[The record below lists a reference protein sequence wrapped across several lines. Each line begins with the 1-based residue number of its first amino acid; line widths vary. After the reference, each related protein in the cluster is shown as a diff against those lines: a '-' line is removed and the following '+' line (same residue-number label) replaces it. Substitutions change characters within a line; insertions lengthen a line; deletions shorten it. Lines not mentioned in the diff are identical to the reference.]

1 MGAYALHAPLGTA
14 LPTSRF
20 AVLVEERTMKAVQ
33 FGRFGGP
40 EVLEVVDVP
49 APVAGPSD
57 LVVRV
62 RAAGVNL
69 SDALMREN
77 RYAVTPT
84 LPAIPGNEVVGEVVQ
99 IGRDVK
105 GFVRG
110 DRVALSLFAAGLSA
124 GGYAELVAADARF
137 ATRIPPEL
145 SDDQA
150 VALMVQGLTALALT
164 RHTPVADKAVLVSA
178 AGGGVGGLLLQL
190 LKRAGARR
198 IIALAS
204 TPEKRALTLSLGA
217 DAAVDYTVPGWTEQ
231 VRSLTEGTGPDVVFE
246 SVGGDVTGAA
256 LSVLAPRGV
265 MVVYGAL
272 NIQRFSLGVPEL
284 LQLIFKNQAVLGFA
298 LVTLLGPETLR
309 ADLEDLFQM
318 AQDGLIRTHIGGRFP
333 LAEAG
338 SAHRALESRRTAGK
352 LILVP

>member
-1 MGAYALHAPLGTA
+1 
-14 LPTSRF
+14 
-20 AVLVEERTMKAVQ
+20 MKAVQ

-49 APVAGPSD
+49 APVAGPNE
-57 LVVRV
+57 VAVRV

-77 RYAVTPT
+77 RYAISPA
-84 LPAIPGNEVVGEVVQ
+84 LPATPGNEVVGEVVEV
-99 IGRDVK
+99 GRDVK
-105 GFVRG
+105 RFARG
-110 DRVALSLFAAGLSA
+110 DRVALSLFAGGISV

-145 SDDQA
+145 SDEEA

-164 RHTPVADKAVLVSA
+164 RHTAVAGKTVLVSA
-178 AGGGVGGLLLQL
+178 AAGGVGGLLLQL
-190 LKRAGARR
+190 LKQAGARR
-198 IIALAS
+198 VIALAS
-204 TPEKRALTLSLGA
+204 TPEKRALTLGLGA
-217 DAAVDYTVPGWTEQ
+217 DAAVDYTAAGWTEE
-231 VRSLTEGTGPDVVFE
+231 VLSLTEDAGPDVVLE

-256 LSVLAPRGV
+256 LTVLAPRGV

-298 LVTLLGPETLR
+298 LVTLLTPEALR
-309 ADLEDLFQM
+309 ADLELLFQK
-318 AQDGLIRTHIGGRFP
+318 AREGTLRTHIGGRFP
-333 LAEAG
+333 LADAA
-338 SAHRALESRRTAGK
+338 SAHGALQSRRTAGK
-352 LILVP
+352 LVLVP

>member
-1 MGAYALHAPLGTA
+1 
-14 LPTSRF
+14 
-20 AVLVEERTMKAVQ
+20 MKAIQ

-49 APVAGPSD
+49 APIPGPGD

-77 RYAVTPT
+77 RYAVTPA
-84 LPAIPGNEVVGEVVQ
+84 LPAIPGNEVVGEVVEV
-99 IGRDVK
+99 GREVK
-105 GFVRG
+105 GFALG
-110 DRVALSLFAAGLSA
+110 DRVALSLFASGLSV
-124 GGYAELVAADARF
+124 GGYAELVAADPRF

-145 SDDQA
+145 SDEEA

-164 RHTPVADKAVLVSA
+164 RHTPVAGKTVLVSA
-178 AGGGVGGLLLQL
+178 AAGGVGGLLLQL
-190 LKRAGARR
+190 LRHAGARR

-204 TPEKRALTLSLGA
+204 TAEKRELTLGLGA
-217 DAAVDYTVPGWTEQ
+217 NAAVDYTAPGWTEE
-231 VRSLTEGTGPDVVFE
+231 VRSLTNGTGPDVVLE

-256 LSVLAPRGV
+256 LSVLAQRGV

-298 LVTLLGPETLR
+298 LVTLLTPETLHS
-309 ADLEDLFQM
+309 DLDALFQM
-318 AQDGLIRTHIGGRFP
+318 AQDGRLQTRLGGRFS
-333 LAEAG
+333 LADAA
-338 SAHRALESRRTAGK
+338 SAHRELESRQTAGK